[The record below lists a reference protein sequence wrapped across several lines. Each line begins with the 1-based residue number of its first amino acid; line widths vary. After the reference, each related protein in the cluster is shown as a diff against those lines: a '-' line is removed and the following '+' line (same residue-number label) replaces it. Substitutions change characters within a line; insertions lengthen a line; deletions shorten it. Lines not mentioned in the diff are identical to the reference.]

1 MAVGALCQGVKM
13 VDKGTKRGGTGAG
26 DGAGDG
32 RGAGRGDGTDR
43 LAQIRALLAKAEATE
58 FPAEAESFTAK
69 AMELIARYA
78 IDEALLWAEDSGEQE
93 PQELRLVLL
102 APYLGPKAFLASGV
116 AQACG
121 CQAIRLGSGGAGNPG
136 NSGSEVMS
144 IWGFPSDIEVVEQL
158 LTSLMVQMATA
169 LLASEAD
176 LRGQVGKARA
186 GTANWRRSF
195 MVGFADEAVKRVRA
209 TRARAAEEQDATVQR
224 PGAKP
229 GASTASAAVA
239 LRDRDQAV
247 SDAFRRQFPRIRQSR
262 TSAGSSG
269 AARQKGRSAGRRAD
283 VGGQRLRNRRALPK

>member
-1 MAVGALCQGVKM
+1 M

-26 DGAGDG
+26 VGAGDG

-121 CQAIRLGSGGAGNPG
+121 CQAIRLGSGGAGSSGRTG

-169 LLASEAD
+169 LLASEVD

-209 TRARAAEEQDATVQR
+209 TRARAAEEQDATAQR
-224 PGAKP
+224 PGATRR
-229 GASTASAAVA
+229 ASTASAAVA